1 VQLEITLKTQEARE
15 LEVRILKE
23 RVQKVEPAAQA
34 LVSLQHQHVGLKQ
47 EMQDLI
53 SARDEAVGLLS
64 KAKSSQ
70 AMKFN
75 ELKESHQR
83 HIAALERK
91 AADERAQ
98 HEVMKREYWKSFANG
113 ATTLPEASKNPD
125 MRAEETKLGIETAST
140 TQAADPLLK
149 YSLKGLI
156 GIASQIQVSSV
167 PNPKSKQSWVNAI
180 RAANAPNAKPSNGSE
195 AAT

>member
-1 VQLEITLKTQEARE
+1 MQLESTLETQEAHE

-23 RVQKVEPAAQA
+23 RVQKAEPAAQA

-91 AADERAQ
+91 AAEERAQ
-98 HEVMKREYWKSFANG
+98 HDVMKREYWKSFANG
-113 ATTLPEASKNPD
+113 ATTLTEAGYVGEDVENIVV
-125 MRAEETKLGIETAST
+125 RTAT
-140 TQAADPLLK
+140 YLQ
-149 YSLKGLI
+149 
-156 GIASQIQVSSV
+156 
-167 PNPKSKQSWVNAI
+167 
-180 RAANAPNAKPSNGSE
+180 R
-195 AAT
+195 

>member
-1 VQLEITLKTQEARE
+1 MQLEITLKTQEARE
-15 LEVRILKE
+15 LEVRILTE
-23 RVQKVEPAAQA
+23 RVQEVEPAAQA

-47 EMQDLI
+47 EMQDLV

-113 ATTLPEASKNPD
+113 ATTPPEASKNPD

-140 TQAADPLLK
+140 
-149 YSLKGLI
+149 I
-156 GIASQIQVSSV
+156 
-167 PNPKSKQSWVNAI
+167 
-180 RAANAPNAKPSNGSE
+180 
-195 AAT
+195 